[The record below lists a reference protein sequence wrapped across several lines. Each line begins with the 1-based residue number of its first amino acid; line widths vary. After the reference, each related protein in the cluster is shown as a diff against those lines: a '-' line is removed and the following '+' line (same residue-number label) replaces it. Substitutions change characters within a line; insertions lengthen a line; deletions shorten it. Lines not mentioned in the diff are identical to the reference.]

1 MTKLFSFKKVSK
13 LNEPLITLNYGLPN
27 QGHYYEELCTLADGR
42 TIAVTFVDDALSL
55 EQPEEIKASIEYLPD
70 PLPDELRKEICAAS
84 YVINYIDKCTQE
96 KIAARYS
103 MADEIKLLR
112 TKNKEKLKEYN
123 QYVEE
128 CITEGKTKKAVYGL

>member
-27 QGHYYEELCTLADGR
+27 QGHYYEELCTLSDGR
-42 TIAVTFVDDALSL
+42 TIAVTFVDDALII

-84 YVINYIDKCTQE
+84 YVINYIDKCTQD
-96 KIAARYS
+96 KIAERYS

-123 QYVEE
+123 RYVEE
-128 CITEGKTKKAVYGL
+128 CIAEGKAKKAVYTL

>member
-1 MTKLFSFKKVSK
+1 MKKLIAYKKLVNQDLSITTLNLKLF
-13 LNEPLITLNYGLPN
+13 YGVLD
-27 QGHYYEELCTLADGR
+27 YEELCTLADGC
-42 TIAVTFVDDALSL
+42 TIVCLFSDDALSL

>member
-1 MTKLFSFKKVSK
+1 MSK
-13 LNEPLITLNYGLPN
+13 LIAYKKETIDGITHSLTPPMLENPF
-27 QGHYYEELCTLADGR
+27 QWVELCNLPDGK
-42 TIAVTFVDDALSL
+42 TIVSL
-55 EQPEEIKASIEYLPD
+55 IKDIELPEQAECIKASIEYLPD
-70 PLPDELRKEICAAS
+70 PLPAELRKEICAAS

-96 KIAARYS
+96 KIAERYS